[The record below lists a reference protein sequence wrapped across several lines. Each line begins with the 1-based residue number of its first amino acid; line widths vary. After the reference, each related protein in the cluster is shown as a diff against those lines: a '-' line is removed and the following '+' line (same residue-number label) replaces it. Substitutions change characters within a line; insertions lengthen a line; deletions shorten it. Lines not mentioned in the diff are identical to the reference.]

1 MLLNTADST
10 VAVVMLCEKEHS
22 IGANP
27 IVQILNYGL
36 KNLDINKGGIY
47 FAKLHIVQGK
57 H

>member
-1 MLLNTADST
+1 MLLNTAYST

-47 FAKLHIVQGK
+47 FAKLHIVQGN
-57 H
+57 